1 MTADD
6 PAMTSENLAKL
17 EKHLCGLLACGD
29 SGIKA
34 AAENMLKASVRL
46 RVKLIAREAQ
56 AELERKLSDD

>member
-1 MTADD
+1 VR
-6 PAMTSENLAKL
+6 TSPSSRSTCA
-17 EKHLCGLLACGD
+17 ACSPGD

-56 AELERKLSDD
+56 AELERTLSDD